1 MPNQLTQ
8 QMENLYKASSERWEV
23 GDRRQFL
30 QSMSDPVKQKTL
42 YDSLSVD
49 FDLGTFEEYST
60 IVNQS
65 MLELPTEH
73 RDPAQPIEQQ
83 KEVDPIREIL
93 TPETAKIY
101 DTIKQQVTP
110 DETVP
115 SIEAAT
121 PLTEQPIERGVQKE
135 EPIKPYQIDPQAD
148 FGLQV
153 KEASK
158 ETLRRVIANVRLETF
173 TDIPEA
179 LSKALPEYGEN
190 LQKESNDAFIDAWE
204 PLLEALD
211 PKREEPLGKRLGKE
225 GALFAIMAPVIATSM
240 LDDPVKTTKGI
251 AEFFLSII
259 NDWIVA
265 TRLTTHP
272 AYDAK
277 ESEEARA
284 EIQRTPLFH
293 TVPLLGLGAA
303 FKAKIGK
310 MKPEA
315 AKTLSES
322 LAKDVV
328 KEAQKD
334 LGKPFKEF
342 PEDVSVTGKRRATEA
357 IEKAE
362 AERLKTIPEESKVT
376 PKEPIVEPT
385 KQTEIDLTRKIN
397 EGLKDAELAIKP
409 KPIVTEPTKKEEIEE
424 VSAKAEEIVEPI
436 VQPVKGEEAVKP
448 KIEKPIEI
456 AEKPTIVPKKEETPV
471 EPKVEGKKGE
481 PSQVITVAEIEKS
494 RIKAGLSKLPKE
506 EAQKWADVLKG
517 AEKRTDAVAIAESV
531 RKKPRV
537 LTNEE
542 VLTLGLEKERIENL
556 IDSSQKEIS
565 RAIDSGNK
573 VEKSRHTDVQSNALV
588 ELDKITEAIRFHSRK
603 AGQALQFHRI
613 ALEKEGELYK
623 VASILQRAKVAKGER
638 LTEIESNTLGKLGR
652 KIEAMSK
659 KEAKLTKE
667 IEALQEILSKRDAKA
682 EFARTA
688 KRIPR
693 KRTQTSL
700 KRERADLFNDLNK
713 IGYRLNDVIGLTY
726 ESAAI
731 VGKLAKNYF
740 ESGIKDLDAI
750 VEKIQTKVPD
760 LSKKDVYDS
769 IGGRI
774 KKTKR
779 IVEKTAKQEL
789 ADLRKEAKLMGQI
802 EDAYKGVFDDIK
814 KRKLA
819 PKKIVDLQKQLNA
832 LKDNANKTVKDD
844 AKLNDILLRIDNAKA
859 LLASGQRAERVKP
872 KPKTVDPSIARAK
885 QELSE
890 LRRLLT
896 TKDKITDLEHQLRT
910 GDFKVPVKTRTVI
923 KNADLI
929 DTQVELT
936 QLRREVRERIH
947 AMTPLTIGQ
956 KAMEWVTLPR
966 TLMSMADVSMIARQG
981 LPLSARHPI
990 QTVKFLPSSIQS
1002 FFSQNKADQID
1013 VWIRKHPNQ
1022 PTREQ
1027 AGLFLSAIDK
1037 PLNTREEFFSSSLA
1051 ERIPVYGKLAK
1062 ASNRHAVTHLNFMRV
1077 AAFDQFLKNYPNAT
1091 NLELKTWARLVNIMS
1106 GRGDLGAFNSVAN
1119 ELSIVMFS
1127 PRFSVSRVQL
1137 PFEVLRPSNL
1147 KHPSVRK
1154 EMAKSI
1160 ASYLGLV
1167 GTVLFMAD
1175 MAGLDVGTDPTSPDW
1190 LKIKQGDTRTD
1201 IFGGHLQS
1209 TRVLALAGLTA
1220 LQTRGF
1226 DFEGDR
1232 DFRSAVER
1240 FERYKQSPPV
1250 TMTFEFITGKTS
1262 VGEETTPLGTIRRA
1276 ITPFAFQD
1284 IVDTF
1289 KSEPKLLPIIAP
1301 LALSGVGINTYRERF
1316 GIKRIKL

>member
-23 GDRRQFL
+23 GDRIQFL
-30 QSMSDPVKQKTL
+30 QSMSDPAKQKTL

-65 MLELPTEH
+65 ILELPTEH
-73 RDPAQPIEQQ
+73 RDITADAQPIS
-83 KEVDPIREIL
+83 DPVRDIL

-101 DTIKQQVTP
+101 DAMKQQVTP
-110 DETVP
+110 DETVS

-121 PLTEQPIERGVQKE
+121 PPTEQPIEQGVQKE

-148 FGLQV
+148 FGTQV
-153 KEASK
+153 RDASK
-158 ETLRRVIANVRLETF
+158 ETLRRITENVRLETF

-225 GALFAIMAPVIATSM
+225 GALFAIMAPVIVTSM

-293 TVPLLGLGAA
+293 TVPLLGVGAA
-303 FKAKIGK
+303 FKSKIGK

-315 AKTLSES
+315 AKTLSET

-328 KEAQKD
+328 KEAHKE

-342 PEDVSVTGKRRATEA
+342 PEDISVTSKLRAEES
-357 IEKAE
+357 IKKAE
-362 AERLKTIPEESKVT
+362 IERQKTIPEESKVT
-376 PKEPIVEPT
+376 PKPPKVEPPE
-385 KQTEIDLTRKIN
+385 QVEIELTRKIN

-409 KPIVTEPTKKEEIEE
+409 TKKPAADEADIKTEPVIEEPTAVAKTEEKVEPVKPIE
-424 VSAKAEEIVEPI
+424 KAV
-436 VQPVKGEEAVKP
+436 
-448 KIEKPIEI
+448 EKPIEI
-456 AEKPTIVPKKEETPV
+456 AEKPAEPKITPKKTETPV
-471 EPKVEGKKGE
+471 ETKVEGKEGE
-481 PSQVITVAEIEKS
+481 PRQVITVAEIEKS

-506 EAQKWADVLKG
+506 EAQKWVDVLKG
-517 AEKRTDAVAIAESV
+517 AEKRTDAVAIAESI

-588 ELDKITEAIRFHSRK
+588 ELDKITDAIRFHSRES
-603 AGQALQFHRI
+603 GRALQFHRI
-613 ALEKEGELYK
+613 ALEREGELYK

-638 LTEIESNTLGKLGR
+638 LTEIESNALGSLGR
-652 KIEAMSK
+652 KIDAMSK

-682 EFARTA
+682 EFVRTT

-693 KRTQTSL
+693 ERTQAAL
-700 KRERADLFNDLNK
+700 KKERADLFADLNK
-713 IGYRLNDVIGLTY
+713 VGYRLNDVIGLTY
-726 ESAAI
+726 ESATI

-760 LSKKDVYDS
+760 MSKKDVYDS

-774 KKTKR
+774 KKTKK
-779 IVEKTAKQEL
+779 IVENTAKQEL

-802 EDAYKGVFDDIK
+802 EDAYKGVFDAAK
-814 KRKLA
+814 KHKLA
-819 PKKIVDLQKQLNA
+819 PRKIVDLQKKLAA
-832 LKDNANKTVKDD
+832 LKKQANKTVKDD
-844 AKLNDILLRIDNAKA
+844 AKLNQILLRIDNAKA
-859 LLASGQRAERVKP
+859 LLASGQRAAKQ
-872 KPKTVDPSIARAK
+872 KPKTVDPSIARAQK
-885 QELSE
+885 ELSE

-896 TKDKITDLEHQLRT
+896 TKDKIADLEHQLRT

-923 KNADLI
+923 ANADLI
-929 DTQVELT
+929 DAQVELT
-936 QLRREVRERIH
+936 KLRREVRDRIH
-947 AMTPLTIGQ
+947 AMTPLTTGQ
-956 KAMEWVTLPR
+956 KAIEWVTLPR

-981 LPLSARHPI
+981 LAISARHPI
-990 QTVKFLPSSIQS
+990 QTAKFLPSSIQS

-1027 AGLFLSAIDK
+1027 AGLFLSSIEK
-1037 PLNTREEFFSSSLA
+1037 PLNTREEFFSSNLA
-1051 ERIPVYGKLAK
+1051 ERIPVWGKMAK

-1077 AAFDQFLKNYPNAT
+1077 ASFDQFLKNYPNAT
-1091 NLELKTWARLVNIMS
+1091 NVELKTWARLVNIMS
-1106 GRGDLGAFNSVAN
+1106 GRGDLGTFNKNANALSV
-1119 ELSIVMFS
+1119 VFFS
-1127 PRFSVSRVQL
+1127 PRFSVSRIQL

-1160 ASYLGLV
+1160 GSYLGLV
-1167 GTVLFMAD
+1167 GTVLFLAD
-1175 MAGLDVGTDPTSPDW
+1175 MAGMDVGTDPNSPDW
-1190 LKIKQGDTRTD
+1190 LKIRDGDTRID
-1201 IFGGHLQS
+1201 IFGGYLQS

-1220 LQTRGF
+1220 LETRGF

-1276 ITPFAFQD
+1276 VTPFAFQD

-1316 GIKRIKL
+1316 GIKRLKL